1 MKNRLQELWNY
12 AVPDGGPCPQP
23 DGKAVQRRVDAA
35 LEVNRRTFHLRRK
48 LKLAALC
55 AAALVLLTGAAAV
68 VEVVWPEYNVLS
80 AFFQGDAEQWK
91 NMVDTTPVTVSD
103 DNYTLTLT
111 STLADKSSLF
121 YTVTLEAKNDDAWE
135 AVEERLS
142 DSWGDLWSFRT
153 TASLSLGGEVDPENR
168 TMYLNVSAGRT
179 WGNHSGIRLELMKEG
194 VWLNFTF
201 IPVSDLRLNIDADGQ
216 GKNRGY
222 MPSPLEGP
230 VTLKRL
236 TLSPFTIEA
245 EYLTDDTEIFPV
257 LYFLWEDGTYTE
269 VESIL
274 GGDGHGSGH
283 GTGGGPS
290 KMTMSYTYRS
300 PQDLS
305 TLEAVVFG
313 GMAYPLDHGEPYEVD
328 LDALTL
334 REPAQQP

>member
-12 AVPDGGPCPQP
+12 AVPEVGPCPQP
-23 DGKAVQRRVDAA
+23 DVKAVQRRVDAA

-68 VEVVWPEYNVLS
+68 VEVVWPEYNVLG

-91 NMVDTTPVTVSD
+91 NMVNTTPVTVSD

-111 STLADKSSLF
+111 SSLADRSFLF
-121 YTVTLEAKNDDAWE
+121 YTVTLEAKSDEAWE
-135 AVEERLS
+135 ELQKQMEES
-142 DSWGDLWSFRT
+142 FGDLWSFRFHGG
-153 TASLSLGGEVDPENR
+153 LGMGGENDPENR
-168 TMYLNVSAGRT
+168 TAHFEVSAGRT
-179 WGNHSGIRLELMKEG
+179 LGNFAGIRLELMEKG
-194 VWLNFTF
+194 VWLNFSYT
-201 IPVSDLRLNIDADGQ
+201 PVSDLSLEINADGPAKADHVPDPFD
-216 GKNRGY
+216 GT
-222 MPSPLEGP
+222 

-236 TLSPFTIEA
+236 TLSPFTVQAKYITE
-245 EYLTDDTEIFPV
+245 DTRLFPV
-257 LYFLWEDGTYTE
+257 LQFLWEDGTYSQ
-269 VESIL
+269 VEL
-274 GGDGHGSGH
+274 GGQGTGHGSGTEDGKWDH
-283 GTGGGPS
+283 
-290 KMTMSYTYRS
+290 TMSESYSS

>member
-12 AVPDGGPCPQP
+12 AVPEVGPCPQP
-23 DGKAVQRRVDAA
+23 DVKAVQRRVDAA

-68 VEVVWPEYNVLS
+68 VEVVWPEYNVLG

-91 NMVDTTPVTVSD
+91 NMVNTTPVTVSD

-111 STLADKSSLF
+111 SSLADRSFLF
-121 YTVTLEAKNDDAWE
+121 YTVTLEAKNDEAWE
-135 AVEERLS
+135 ELQKQIEES
-142 DSWGDLWSFRT
+142 FGDLWSFRFHGG
-153 TASLSLGGEVDPENR
+153 LGMGGENDPENR
-168 TMYLNVSAGRT
+168 TAHFEVSAGRT
-179 WGNHSGIRLELMKEG
+179 LGNFAGIRLELMKKG
-194 VWLNFTF
+194 VWLNFSYT
-201 IPVSDLRLNIDADGQ
+201 PVSDLSLEINADGPARADHVPDPFD
-216 GKNRGY
+216 GT
-222 MPSPLEGP
+222 

-236 TLSPFTIEA
+236 TLSPFTVQAKYITE
-245 EYLTDDTEIFPV
+245 DTRLFPV
-257 LYFLWEDGTYTE
+257 LQFLWEDGTYSR
-269 VESIL
+269 VEL
-274 GGDGHGSGH
+274 GGQGTGHGSGTEDGKWDH
-283 GTGGGPS
+283 
-290 KMTMSYTYRS
+290 TMSESYSS

-305 TLEAVVFG
+305 TLEAVIFG

>member
-1 MKNRLQELWNY
+1 MKNRLQELWKY
-12 AVPDGGPCPQP
+12 AVPEVGPCPQP
-23 DGKAVQRRVDAA
+23 DVKAVQRRVDAA

-91 NMVDTTPVTVSD
+91 NMVNTQPVSVSD

-111 STLADKSSLF
+111 SSLADRSFLF
-121 YTVTLEAKNDDAWE
+121 YTVTLEAKNDEAWQ

-142 DSWGDLWSFRT
+142 DSWDDLFSFRA
-153 TASLSLGGEVDPENR
+153 TAGLGLGGEADPENR

-179 WGNHSGIRLELMKEG
+179 WGNHSSIRLELMKKG
-194 VWLNFTF
+194 VWLNFSYT
-201 IPVSDLRLNIDADGQ
+201 PVSDLSLDINADGPAKADHVPDPFD
-216 GKNRGY
+216 GT
-222 MPSPLEGP
+222 

-236 TLSPFTIEA
+236 TLSPFTVQAKYITE
-245 EYLTDDTEIFPV
+245 DTRLFPV
-257 LYFLWEDGTYTE
+257 LQFLWADGTYSQ
-269 VESIL
+269 VEL
-274 GGDGHGSGH
+274 GGQGTGHGSGTEDGKWDH
-283 GTGGGPS
+283 
-290 KMTMSYTYRS
+290 TMSESYSS

-305 TLEAVVFG
+305 TLEAVIFG
-313 GMAYPLDHGEPYEVD
+313 GMAYPLDHGEPYEMD

-334 REPAQQP
+334 REPAQVP

>member
-12 AVPDGGPCPQP
+12 AVPEVGPCPQP
-23 DGKAVQRRVDAA
+23 DVKAVQRRVDAA

-68 VEVVWPEYNVLS
+68 VEVVWPEYNVLG

-91 NMVDTTPVTVSD
+91 NMVNTTPVTVSD

-111 STLADKSSLF
+111 SSLADRSFLF
-121 YTVTLEAKNDDAWE
+121 YTVTLEAKNDEAWE
-135 AVEERLS
+135 ELQKQMEES
-142 DSWGDLWSFRT
+142 FGDLWSFRFHGG
-153 TASLSLGGEVDPENR
+153 LGMGGENDPENR
-168 TMYLNVSAGRT
+168 TAHFEVSAGRT
-179 WGNHSGIRLELMKEG
+179 LGNFAGIRLELMKKG
-194 VWLNFTF
+194 VWLNFSYT
-201 IPVSDLRLNIDADGQ
+201 PVSDLSLEINADGPARADHVPDPFD
-216 GKNRGY
+216 GT
-222 MPSPLEGP
+222 

-236 TLSPFTIEA
+236 TLSPFTVQAKYITE
-245 EYLTDDTEIFPV
+245 DTRLFPV
-257 LYFLWEDGTYTE
+257 LQFLWEDGTYSR
-269 VESIL
+269 VEL
-274 GGDGHGSGH
+274 GGQGTGHGSGTEDGKWDH
-283 GTGGGPS
+283 
-290 KMTMSYTYRS
+290 TMSESYSS

-305 TLEAVVFG
+305 TLEAVIFG

>member
-1 MKNRLQELWNY
+1 MKNRLQSLWTE
-12 AVPDGGPCPQP
+12 VMPEGGPCPQP
-23 DGKAVQRRVDAA
+23 DGKAVRRRVDAA
-35 LEVNRRTFHLRRK
+35 LDKDRRTFHIRRK

-91 NMVDTTPVTVSD
+91 NMVNTQPVTVSD

-111 STLADKSSLF
+111 SSLADRSFLF
-121 YTVTLEAKNDDAWE
+121 YTVTLEAKNDEAWE
-135 AVEERLS
+135 ELQKQMEES
-142 DSWGDLWSFRT
+142 FGDLWSFRFHGG
-153 TASLSLGGEVDPENR
+153 LGLGGEADPENR

-179 WGNHSGIRLELMKEG
+179 WGNHSSIRLELMKEG
-194 VWLNFTF
+194 VWLNFSYT
-201 IPVSDLRLNIDADGQ
+201 PVSDLSLDINADGPARADHIPDPFD
-216 GKNRGY
+216 GT
-222 MPSPLEGP
+222 

-236 TLSPFTIEA
+236 TLSPFTVQAKYITE
-245 EYLTDDTEIFPV
+245 DTHLFPV
-257 LYFLWEDGTYTE
+257 LQFLWEDGTYSQ
-269 VESIL
+269 VEL
-274 GGDGHGSGH
+274 GGQGTGHGSGTED
-283 GTGGGPS
+283 G
-290 KMTMSYTYRS
+290 KWDQTMSESYSS

-334 REPAQQP
+334 REPAQLS

>member
-12 AVPDGGPCPQP
+12 AVPEVGPCPQP
-23 DGKAVQRRVDAA
+23 DVKAVQRRVDAA

-68 VEVVWPEYNVLS
+68 VEVVWPEYNVLG

-91 NMVDTTPVTVSD
+91 NMVNTTPVTVSD

-111 STLADKSSLF
+111 SSLADRSFLF
-121 YTVTLEAKNDDAWE
+121 YTVTLEAKNDEAWE
-135 AVEERLS
+135 ELQKQMEES
-142 DSWGDLWSFRT
+142 FGDLWSFRFHGG
-153 TASLSLGGEVDPENR
+153 LGMGGENDPENR
-168 TMYLNVSAGRT
+168 TAHFEVSAGRT
-179 WGNHSGIRLELMKEG
+179 LGNFAGIRLELMKKG
-194 VWLNFTF
+194 VWLNFSYT
-201 IPVSDLRLNIDADGQ
+201 PVSDLSLEINADGPARADHVPDPFD
-216 GKNRGY
+216 GT
-222 MPSPLEGP
+222 

-236 TLSPFTIEA
+236 TLSPFTVQAKYITE
-245 EYLTDDTEIFPV
+245 DTRLFPV
-257 LYFLWEDGTYTE
+257 LQFLWEDGTYSR
-269 VESIL
+269 VEL
-274 GGDGHGSGH
+274 GRQGTGHGSGTEDGKWDH
-283 GTGGGPS
+283 
-290 KMTMSYTYRS
+290 TMSESYSS

-305 TLEAVVFG
+305 TLEAVIFG

>member
-12 AVPDGGPCPQP
+12 AVPEVGPCPQP
-23 DGKAVQRRVDAA
+23 DVKAVQRRVDAA

-68 VEVVWPEYNVLS
+68 VEVVWPEYNVLG

-91 NMVDTTPVTVSD
+91 NMVNTTPVTVSD

-111 STLADKSSLF
+111 SSLADRSFLF
-121 YTVTLEAKNDDAWE
+121 YTVTLEAKNDEAWE
-135 AVEERLS
+135 ELQKQMEES
-142 DSWGDLWSFRT
+142 FGDLWSFRFHGG
-153 TASLSLGGEVDPENR
+153 LGMGGENDPENR
-168 TMYLNVSAGRT
+168 TAHFEVSAGRT
-179 WGNHSGIRLELMKEG
+179 LGNFAGIRLELMKKG
-194 VWLNFTF
+194 VWLNFSYT
-201 IPVSDLRLNIDADGQ
+201 PVSDLRLEINADGPARADHVPDPFD
-216 GKNRGY
+216 GT
-222 MPSPLEGP
+222 

-236 TLSPFTIEA
+236 TLSPFTVQAKYITE
-245 EYLTDDTEIFPV
+245 DTRLFPV
-257 LYFLWEDGTYTE
+257 LQFLWEDGTYSR
-269 VESIL
+269 VEL
-274 GGDGHGSGH
+274 GGQGTGHGSGTEDGKWDH
-283 GTGGGPS
+283 
-290 KMTMSYTYRS
+290 TMSESYSS

-305 TLEAVVFG
+305 TLEAVIFG